1 MRSRAGFVI
10 GVLLIVVGLVLFRAT
25 ITPSHG
31 SRATHHGVVDFPL
44 AASVFGLVFVFAGV
58 VIVLAA
64 RR

>member
-1 MRSRAGFVI
+1 VRRAGLVV

-25 ITPSHG
+25 ITASSA
-31 SRATHHGVVDFPL
+31 SRAPHEVVDFPL
-44 AASVFGLVFVFAGV
+44 EASVFGLVLVFAGV